1 METRVK
7 ITKPTVRSNFECNCY
22 SFIHIGKERNEVGRI
37 KSVVAN
43 PCRSSKESFTKFIT
57 IANGDPY
64 VDPGKF
70 NNQLR
75 GQTP

>member
-1 METRVK
+1 M
-7 ITKPTVRSNFECNCY
+7 
-22 SFIHIGKERNEVGRI
+22 GRI

-57 IANGDPY
+57 IAKGDPY

>member
-1 METRVK
+1 MIQAKT
-7 ITKPTVRSNFECNCY
+7 TKHTVRSNLSVTVNLL
-22 SFIHIGKERNEVGRI
+22 IQIGKERNEVGRI
-37 KSVVAN
+37 KSVVVN

-57 IANGDPY
+57 NANGDPY